1 MLQKKV
7 FNAIEMAIAAE
18 VLKKRFLFIILSPN
32 KVSEN
37 ISFYFILT
45 PLKLKNNYNYNYNY
59 NYNAR

>member
-18 VLKKRFLFIILSPN
+18 VLKNGFFSLSSPN

-37 ISFYFILT
+37 ISFTLY
-45 PLKLKNNYNYNYNY
+45 
-59 NYNAR
+59 